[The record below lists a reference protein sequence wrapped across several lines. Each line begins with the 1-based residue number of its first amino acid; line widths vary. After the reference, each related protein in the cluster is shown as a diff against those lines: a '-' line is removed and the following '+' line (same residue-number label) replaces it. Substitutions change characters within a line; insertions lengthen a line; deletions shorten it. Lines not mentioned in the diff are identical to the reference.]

1 MPKKKTS
8 KRKGPAGR
16 KKARP
21 GSLRELADAVFA
33 QRDPVAVGSDLLNA
47 DSESVKLRALESLA
61 GWAYETPAPASNRP
75 AQPAGIRLI
84 WDIPSRP
91 PQPLPGE

>member
-8 KRKGPAGR
+8 KRKPSGR
-16 KKARP
+16 KKTRP
-21 GSLRELADAVFA
+21 STLRDLADAVFA
-33 QRDPVAVGSDLLNA
+33 QRDPVAVGSELLNA

-61 GWAYETPAPASNRP
+61 GWAYETPAPANNRP

-84 WDIPSRP
+84 WDIPSRRP
-91 PQPLPGE
+91 EPLPNE

>member
-1 MPKKKTS
+1 MARKKTS
-8 KRKGPAGR
+8 KQKGAVGR
-16 KKARP
+16 RKARP
-21 GSLRELADAVFA
+21 RSLRDLADAAFA
-33 QRDPVAVGSDLLNA
+33 RRDPVGVASDLLDA

-91 PQPLPGE
+91 PRPLPDE

>member
-1 MPKKKTS
+1 MPKKKTP
-8 KRKGPAGR
+8 KRKRATGR

-21 GSLRELADAVFA
+21 KSLRDLANAVFA
-33 QRDPVAVGSDLLNA
+33 QHDPVEVGSDLLNA

-61 GWAYETPAPASNRP
+61 GWAYETPTPVSNRLVR
-75 AQPAGIRLI
+75 PAGIRLV